1 MIELYTAKTPNGRK
15 VSVMLEELGVAYRAI
30 PVDLGKGEQFSPDFL
45 ALNPNNKIPVIRDL
59 DNGQV
64 IFESGAILI
73 YLAEKAG
80 QLLAPAGAPERVAQ
94 LEWLFFQMA
103 SIGPMMGQLF
113 HFRNYQG
120 EPEPHALDRFSGE
133 VERIFRVLETRL
145 STVPYL
151 GGADY
156 SIADIASYPWVKLG
170 GFLGVD
176 LETLPG
182 VSTWLALVGARPAVQ
197 RGIEVPG

>member
-1 MIELYTAKTPNGRK
+1 
-15 VSVMLEELGVAYRAI
+15 
-30 PVDLGKGEQFSPDFL
+30 
-45 ALNPNNKIPVIRDL
+45 
-59 DNGQV
+59 
-64 IFESGAILI
+64 
-73 YLAEKAG
+73 
-80 QLLAPAGAPERVAQ
+80 
-94 LEWLFFQMA
+94 
-103 SIGPMMGQLF
+103 
-113 HFRNYQG
+113 QG

-176 LETLPG
+176 LEILPG

-197 RGIEVPG
+197 RGIEVPS

>member
-15 VSVMLEELGVAYRAI
+15 VSVMLEELGVPYEVKAI
-30 PVDLGKGEQFSPDFL
+30 DLGKGDQFTPEFL
-45 ALNPNNKIPVIRDL
+45 AMNPNNKIPVIRDTE
-59 DNGQV
+59 NGQV
-64 IFESGAILI
+64 VFESGAILI
-73 YLAEKAG
+73 YLAEKYG
-80 QLLAPAGAPERVAQ
+80 RFLSPAGSPQRVAE

-120 EPEPHALDRFSGE
+120 EPQTYPLEGFSGE
-133 VERIFRVLETRL
+133 VNRIFKVLETRL

-151 GGADY
+151 GGDAY
-156 SIADIASYPWVKLG
+156 SIADMAAYPWAKLG

-176 LETLPG
+176 VEKLPG
-182 VSTWLALVGARPAVQ
+182 VSAWLARVGGRPAVES
-197 RGIEVPG
+197 GINIPG

>member
-15 VSVMLEELGVAYRAI
+15 VSVMLEELGMDYSVHAI
-30 PVDLGKGEQFSPDFL
+30 DLGKREQFSPEFL
-45 ALNPNNKIPVIRDL
+45 ALNPNNKIPVIRDT
-59 DNGQV
+59 DTGQV
-64 IFESGAILI
+64 VFESGAILI

-80 QLLAPAGAPERVAQ
+80 RLLAPVGEAARAEQ

-120 EPEPHALDRFSGE
+120 EPQTYPLSRFSGE
-133 VERIFRVLETRL
+133 VERIYNVLETRL
-145 STVPYL
+145 AAAPYL

-156 SIADIASYPWVKLG
+156 SVADIASYPWVKLG

-176 LETLPG
+176 VEGLPG
-182 VSTWLALVGARPAVQ
+182 VTAWLERVGGRPAVQ
-197 RGIEVPG
+197 RGIDVPA